1 MVSLCSN
8 ETLVNM
14 EGKSLFLKTS
24 LLQKEDPETLELE
37 LTQKPRLWELDFMIS
52 EVYMQ
57 TSKGRRWLIVSSS

>member
-8 ETLVNM
+8 ETLANM

-37 LTQKPRLWELDFMIS
+37 LTQKPRL
-52 EVYMQ
+52 
-57 TSKGRRWLIVSSS
+57 